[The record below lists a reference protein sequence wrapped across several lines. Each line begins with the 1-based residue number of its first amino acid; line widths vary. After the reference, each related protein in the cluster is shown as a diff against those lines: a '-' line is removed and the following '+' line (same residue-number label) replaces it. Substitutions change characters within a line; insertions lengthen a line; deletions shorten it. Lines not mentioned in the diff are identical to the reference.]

1 MNPTNRIPTLK
12 LLGVYAHPD
21 DETFCAGGTLTKY
34 VAGGAEAMVFSATR
48 GEAGQIRDP
57 RAATRQIL
65 GETRFL
71 ELQRA
76 CQELGVQE
84 VICRDY
90 GDGKLK
96 DIEHPL
102 LVEEVVKLIRT
113 FRPDIVLTFGNDG
126 AYGHPDHIAIGTA
139 TDDAFFLSGDPKQF
153 PQQIADGLSP
163 HAPTRLYHSYFPR
176 NRQLLLNLLV
186 RWLKSLD
193 RRFHGTMD
201 FINGLLFFADE
212 STALG
217 YSSDHIDV
225 GWYPPGFAIIE
236 QGEPPSSLYLLLSG
250 SVDVFQDNPDGSRR
264 KVNELGPGIFFGEEG
279 LASGKPRNAHVV
291 AHDCVTCLV
300 FSPGTPTAFAG
311 RGEGAQYATEA
322 SDVFSPSIPA
332 TTCIDVTEFVPRK
345 IAAVASYRTQYP
357 ISTEM
362 FSLDLLKD
370 LMGRE
375 YFVRVYP
382 KPEMETEL

>member
-1 MNPTNRIPTLK
+1 MNLSKRIPPLK

-21 DETFCAGGTLTKY
+21 DETFCAGGTLAKY

-57 RAATRQIL
+57 HAATRQTL
-65 GETRFL
+65 GEMRCL

-76 CQELGVQE
+76 CQELGVQG
-84 VICRDY
+84 VICRDH

-96 DIEHPL
+96 DIEQHL

-113 FRPDIVLTFGNDG
+113 FRPDVVLTFGDDG
-126 AYGHPDHIAIGTA
+126 AYGHPDHIAIGAA
-139 TDDAFFLSGDPKQF
+139 TDEAFFLSGDPKQF

-163 HAPTRLYHSYFPR
+163 YAPTRLYHSYFPR
-176 NRQLLLNLLV
+176 NRQLLLNHLV

-193 RRFHGTMD
+193 RRFHGTLD

-212 STALG
+212 STSLG
-217 YSSDHIDV
+217 YSSDHVDV
-225 GWYPPGFAIIE
+225 GWYPPGFSIIE

-250 SVDVFQDNPDGSRR
+250 SVEVFQDNPDGSRC

-291 AHDCVTCLV
+291 ARDCVTCLV
-300 FSPGTPTAFAG
+300 FSPGAPTAFAG
-311 RGEGAQYATEA
+311 RGEGAKVATEET
-322 SDVFSPSIPA
+322 SVFSSPIPA
-332 TTCIDVTEFVPRK
+332 TTCIDVTEFIPQK

-357 ISTEM
+357 ISTDM

-375 YFVRVYP
+375 YFVRIHP
-382 KPEMETEL
+382 KPGMETEL